1 MLKKYIFTLLFISW
15 VLFITMLSLF
25 SFSGL
30 DTGTV
35 NVPYA
40 DKIVHFS
47 FYLIF
52 AVLGC
57 MFVRER
63 TQGEMGLSKTLI
75 IMLLIAIAYGIFIE
89 VLQHTATAKRMAE
102 YGDVL
107 ANSLGAFV
115 GVGLIK
121 WYFSK
126 ERPLKWKI

>member
-40 DKIVHFS
+40 DKIAHFS

-89 VLQHTATAKRMAE
+89 VLQYTATANRMAE

-115 GVGLIK
+115 GVSLIK